1 MGEAGKESCD
11 LKLARETSDREDT
24 EEGPGL
30 ALNLLCRDKEPKESK
45 SCDSLVQLHCHLFT

>member
-1 MGEAGKESCD
+1 MGEERKTSCD
-11 LKLARETSDREDT
+11 LKLVKEMSDREDT

-45 SCDSLVQLHCHLFT
+45 SCGSLVQRHCHLFT